1 LGQWTFFRANY
12 FRTNY
17 VGILEHIRPFVGTKL
32 LTCLKILTMLPAEDL
47 PAEMLNVIKT
57 AFKDKGKKSFD
68 ILTFEKLNKFEY

>member
-1 LGQWTFFRANY
+1 
-12 FRTNY
+12 
-17 VGILEHIRPFVGTKL
+17 
-32 LTCLKILTMLPAEDL
+32 MLPAEDL